1 MGLVGGL
8 LAGID
13 AAQLER
19 ECGLDRR
26 IGHAEHGLLKAHAN
40 FDPLIPFAP
49 GALEVKRMQPLR

>member
-1 MGLVGGL
+1 

-19 ECGLDRR
+19 ECALDRR
-26 IGHAEHGLLKAHAN
+26 IGDAEHGLLKAHAN

-49 GALEVKRMQPLR
+49 GALEV